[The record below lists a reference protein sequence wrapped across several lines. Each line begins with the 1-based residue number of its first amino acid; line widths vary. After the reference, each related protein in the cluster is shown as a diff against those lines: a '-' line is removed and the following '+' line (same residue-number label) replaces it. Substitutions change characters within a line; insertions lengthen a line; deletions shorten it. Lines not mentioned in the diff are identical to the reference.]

1 MAATTFWRSV
11 RDARTPFRFT
21 GTRRRP
27 VWPAAP
33 GFAALGA
40 ELAAGLR
47 SDVRRWKAGP
57 TREARAELLLEMTR
71 RMGDQLALGPCA
83 GRFVDG
89 AAISG
94 RKKVQVRRQDGAWAA
109 ELSRSLAEG
118 GAAALGELVAS
129 LLGAVQEVLR
139 EEWSEPPGGLVRRR
153 GVDWQ
158 LVRSWSASDW
168 REHDVAEATS
178 AYLSGF
184 RSTMREKAL
193 RIEPLTARLLM
204 I

>member
-1 MAATTFWRSV
+1 MATSIWRSV
-11 RDARTPFRFT
+11 RDTRTRFRFA
-21 GTRRRP
+21 GTSRRP
-27 VWPAAP
+27 VWPAAG

-47 SDVRRWKAGP
+47 SDVRRWQAGP
-57 TREARAELLLEMTR
+57 TREARTELLLEVIR
-71 RMGDQLALGPCA
+71 RMAGQMALGPC
-83 GRFVDG
+83 GGHFVDG
-89 AAISG
+89 VAISG
-94 RKKVQVRRQDGAWAA
+94 RKRVRVRRQSGVWTA
-109 ELSRSLAEG
+109 ELSRSLAEEG
-118 GAAALGELVAS
+118 GASLSELVAS

-158 LVRSWSASDW
+158 LVRSWSAACW
-168 REHDVAEATS
+168 REHDVAEAAA

-184 RSTMREKAL
+184 RSTMRETAP
-193 RIEPLTARLLM
+193 RVEPLTARLLM